1 MDENDPF
8 REPNQA
14 LTILQGAI
22 ENTNEGFVTID
33 ENHRVVIFNR
43 EAERIFGVN
52 REEILGKD
60 LGVILTPQCSQ
71 GHKKAVARYLDTRKP
86 KLIGHQS
93 EFLTARKNGE
103 LFPLSISFS
112 VSNIGEKTFFTG
124 IIRDLTETK
133 ALQEQV
139 LKSER
144 LAALG
149 QLVAEVSH
157 EIKNP
162 LVMIGGYARQLLRSA
177 QDPKGHSKLQII
189 VDEVRRLETLIGE
202 LRDLYRPK
210 ALSLE
215 TIDMAVLLK
224 EVRDLI
230 QEEARNKQIE
240 VVLDIPP
247 APVMVEGDRDKLK
260 QVILNLSRNGMEAM
274 DQGGKLTVRAQ
285 CLEDQVEITVS
296 DEGPGIP
303 EPELDKIFVPFYT
316 TKKQGTGLGL
326 SVSKRIIEEHQGCSF
341 SLASGRDKGAVAKI
355 TMPITACELPTAKA
369 EAVPDKKQTKEKKMK
384 PIQLA
389 KDIYWVGAVDWNLRD
404 FHGYLTEAGTTYN
417 AYLIVDEKVTL
428 IDTVKK
434 EFADQLLTNIAEI
447 IDPKKV
453 DYVVSNHT
461 EPDHSGGLPRIMHKI
476 GEEKPLFC
484 SKVGHK
490 NLSLHYREKW
500 NFQPVENGGS
510 LNIGR
515 RNLTF
520 LETRMLHWPDSMF
533 TYCPEDKI
541 LFLQRRLRAALRRP
555 GAF

>member
-1 MDENDPF
+1 MDEIDPF

-33 ENHRVVIFNR
+33 EYHRVVIFNR
-43 EAERIFGVN
+43 AAERIFGVS
-52 REEILGKD
+52 RAEILGKD

-71 GHKKAVARYLDTRKP
+71 GHRQAVARYLDTWEP

-112 VSNIGEKTFFTG
+112 VSRIGEKTFFTG

-177 QDPKGHSKLQII
+177 LDPKSQSKLQII
-189 VDEVRRLETLIGE
+189 TDEVQRLETLIGE

-224 EVRDLI
+224 EVRELI

-240 VVLDIPP
+240 VLLDIPP
-247 APVMVEGDRDKLK
+247 APVMVEGDKDKLK

-274 DQGGKLTVRAQ
+274 DQGGKLTVRVQ
-285 CLEDQVEITVS
+285 CLEGQVEITVT

-303 EPELDKIFVPFYT
+303 EPELEKIFVPFYT

-326 SVSKRIIEEHQGCSF
+326 SVSKRIIEEHRGCSF
-341 SLASGRDKGAVAKI
+341 SLASGRGKGAVAKI
-355 TMPITACELPTAKA
+355 TMPISSCELPTAPS
-369 EAVPDKKQTKEKKMK
+369 EAVPDK
-384 PIQLA
+384 
-389 KDIYWVGAVDWNLRD
+389 N
-404 FHGYLTEAGTTYN
+404 
-417 AYLIVDEKVTL
+417 
-428 IDTVKK
+428 
-434 EFADQLLTNIAEI
+434 
-447 IDPKKV
+447 
-453 DYVVSNHT
+453 
-461 EPDHSGGLPRIMHKI
+461 
-476 GEEKPLFC
+476 
-484 SKVGHK
+484 
-490 NLSLHYREKW
+490 
-500 NFQPVENGGS
+500 
-510 LNIGR
+510 
-515 RNLTF
+515 
-520 LETRMLHWPDSMF
+520 
-533 TYCPEDKI
+533 
-541 LFLQRRLRAALRRP
+541 QRRRKK
-555 GAF
+555 

>member
-1 MDENDPF
+1 MDKNDPF
-8 REPNQA
+8 RGPDQA

-71 GHKKAVARYLDTRKP
+71 GHRQAVARYLDTRQP

-103 LFPLSISFS
+103 SFPLSISFS

-162 LVMIGGYARQLLRSA
+162 LVMIGGYARQKLRSA
-177 QDPKGHSKLQII
+177 QDSKGHSKLQII
-189 VDEVRRLETLIGE
+189 VDEVQRLETLIGE

-210 ALSLE
+210 TLNLE
-215 TIDMAVLLK
+215 TIDLAVLLK
-224 EVRDLI
+224 EIRELI

-240 VVLDIPP
+240 VILDIPST
-247 APVMVEGDRDKLK
+247 PVMVEADKDKLK
-260 QVILNLSRNGMEAM
+260 QVILNLSRNGLEAM
-274 DQGGKLTVRAQ
+274 DQGGKLSVRAQ
-285 CLEDQVEITVS
+285 CREDRVEITVI

-303 EPELDKIFVPFYT
+303 APEMDKIFVPFYT

-326 SVSKRIIEEHQGCSF
+326 SISKRIIEEHQGCSF

-355 TMPITACELPTAKA
+355 TMPIRSCE
-369 EAVPDKKQTKEKKMK
+369 
-384 PIQLA
+384 
-389 KDIYWVGAVDWNLRD
+389 
-404 FHGYLTEAGTTYN
+404 
-417 AYLIVDEKVTL
+417 
-428 IDTVKK
+428 
-434 EFADQLLTNIAEI
+434 
-447 IDPKKV
+447 
-453 DYVVSNHT
+453 
-461 EPDHSGGLPRIMHKI
+461 
-476 GEEKPLFC
+476 
-484 SKVGHK
+484 
-490 NLSLHYREKW
+490 
-500 NFQPVENGGS
+500 
-510 LNIGR
+510 
-515 RNLTF
+515 
-520 LETRMLHWPDSMF
+520 
-533 TYCPEDKI
+533 
-541 LFLQRRLRAALRRP
+541 
-555 GAF
+555 

>member
-1 MDENDPF
+1 MAENDPF

-52 REEILGKD
+52 RDEILGKD
-60 LGVILTPQCSQ
+60 LGDILTPQCSQ

-93 EFLTARKNGE
+93 EFLTARKNGQ

-177 QDPKGHSKLQII
+177 PDPKGQAKLQII

-210 ALSLE
+210 ALNLE

-224 EVRDLI
+224 EVRELI
-230 QEEARNKQIE
+230 QEEARKKQIE

-247 APVMVEGDRDKLK
+247 APVMVEGDKDKLK

-285 CLEDQVEITVS
+285 CLEDQVEVTVS

-303 EPELDKIFVPFYT
+303 DPELDKIFVPFYT

-326 SVSKRIIEEHQGCSF
+326 SVSKRIIEEHRGCSF

-355 TMPITACELPTAKA
+355 TMPISACELPTAQA
-369 EAVPDKKQTKEKKMK
+369 EAVPDKKQRRRKK
-384 PIQLA
+384 
-389 KDIYWVGAVDWNLRD
+389 
-404 FHGYLTEAGTTYN
+404 
-417 AYLIVDEKVTL
+417 
-428 IDTVKK
+428 
-434 EFADQLLTNIAEI
+434 
-447 IDPKKV
+447 
-453 DYVVSNHT
+453 
-461 EPDHSGGLPRIMHKI
+461 
-476 GEEKPLFC
+476 
-484 SKVGHK
+484 
-490 NLSLHYREKW
+490 
-500 NFQPVENGGS
+500 
-510 LNIGR
+510 
-515 RNLTF
+515 
-520 LETRMLHWPDSMF
+520 
-533 TYCPEDKI
+533 
-541 LFLQRRLRAALRRP
+541 
-555 GAF
+555 

>member
-1 MDENDPF
+1 M
-8 REPNQA
+8 
-14 LTILQGAI
+14 
-22 ENTNEGFVTID
+22 
-33 ENHRVVIFNR
+33 
-43 EAERIFGVN
+43 
-52 REEILGKD
+52 
-60 LGVILTPQCSQ
+60 
-71 GHKKAVARYLDTRKP
+71 ARYLDTRKP

-112 VSNIGEKTFFTG
+112 VSTIGEKTFFTG

-139 LKSER
+139 MKSER

-177 QDPKGHSKLQII
+177 QDPKGHAKLQII

-210 ALSLE
+210 ALNLE
-215 TIDMAVLLK
+215 TIDMSVLLK
-224 EVRDLI
+224 EVRELI

-240 VVLDIPP
+240 VLLDIPP
-247 APVMVEGDRDKLK
+247 APVMVEGDKDKLK

-326 SVSKRIIEEHQGCSF
+326 SVSKRIIEEHRGCSF

-355 TMPITACELPTAKA
+355 TMPITSCELPTAKA
-369 EAVPDKKQTKEKKMK
+369 AAVPDTKTEKEKEMK
-384 PIQLA
+384 PIQIA

-434 EFADQLLTNIAEI
+434 EFADQLLANIAEI

-476 GEEKPLFC
+476 GEGKPLFC
-484 SKVGHK
+484 SKAGHK
-490 NLSLHYREKW
+490 NLPLYYREKW

-510 LNIGR
+510 LNLGR

-533 TYCPEDKI
+533 TYSPEDKI
-541 LFLQRRLRAALRRP
+541 LFSSDAFGQHYAGPEHFDDEIGEAIMPHARKIFRQHPAALCPADPAVGGKGHPDEPGHPDHLPRP
-555 GAF
+555 RHHLAQGPA

>member
-1 MDENDPF
+1 MDENHPF
-8 REPNQA
+8 GEPNQA

-43 EAERIFGVN
+43 EAERIFGVE
-52 REEILGKD
+52 REDILGKD
-60 LGVILTPQCSQ
+60 LGVILNPQCSQ

-162 LVMIGGYARQLLRSA
+162 LVMIGGYARQLQRSA
-177 QDPKGHSKLQII
+177 PDPKGQAKLQII

-210 ALSLE
+210 ALTLE
-215 TIDMAVLLK
+215 TIDMGVLLQ

-230 QEEARNKQIE
+230 QEEARNKEIE
-240 VVLDIPP
+240 LVLDIPP

-274 DQGGKLTVRAQ
+274 DRGGELTVRAQ

-303 EPELDKIFVPFYT
+303 EPERDKIFVPFYT

-341 SLASGRDKGAVAKI
+341 SLASGQDKGAVARI
-355 TMPITACELPTAKA
+355 TMPITACELPPAET
-369 EAVPDKKQTKEKKMK
+369 EAVSDKKKRRRKK
-384 PIQLA
+384 
-389 KDIYWVGAVDWNLRD
+389 
-404 FHGYLTEAGTTYN
+404 
-417 AYLIVDEKVTL
+417 
-428 IDTVKK
+428 
-434 EFADQLLTNIAEI
+434 
-447 IDPKKV
+447 
-453 DYVVSNHT
+453 
-461 EPDHSGGLPRIMHKI
+461 
-476 GEEKPLFC
+476 
-484 SKVGHK
+484 
-490 NLSLHYREKW
+490 
-500 NFQPVENGGS
+500 
-510 LNIGR
+510 
-515 RNLTF
+515 
-520 LETRMLHWPDSMF
+520 
-533 TYCPEDKI
+533 
-541 LFLQRRLRAALRRP
+541 
-555 GAF
+555 

>member
-33 ENHRVVIFNR
+33 EDHRVVIFNR
-43 EAERIFGVN
+43 EAERIFGIN

-60 LGVILTPQCSQ
+60 LGVILSPQCSQ
-71 GHKKAVARYLDTRKP
+71 GHRTAVARYLDTRKP
-86 KLIGHQS
+86 RLIGHQS
-93 EFLTARKNGE
+93 EFLTARQNGE

-162 LVMIGGYARQLLRSA
+162 LVMIGGYARQLQRSV
-177 QDPKGHSKLQII
+177 QDPKGHAKLQII
-189 VDEVRRLETLIGE
+189 VDEVRRLETLVGE

-215 TIDMAVLLK
+215 TIDIAVLLK

-230 QEEARNKQIE
+230 QEDARNKQIE
-240 VVLDIPP
+240 VVLNIPP
-247 APVMVEGDRDKLK
+247 APVMVEGDKDKLK

-274 DQGGKLTVRAQ
+274 DQGGKLTVRAR
-285 CLEDQVEITVS
+285 CLEDQLEITVT

-303 EPELDKIFVPFYT
+303 EPEMDKIFVPFYT

-326 SVSKRIIEEHQGCSF
+326 SVSKRIIEDHRGCSF
-341 SLASGRDKGAVAKI
+341 SLASGRDKGAVARI

-369 EAVPDKKQTKEKKMK
+369 AAVPDNK
-384 PIQLA
+384 
-389 KDIYWVGAVDWNLRD
+389 
-404 FHGYLTEAGTTYN
+404 
-417 AYLIVDEKVTL
+417 
-428 IDTVKK
+428 
-434 EFADQLLTNIAEI
+434 
-447 IDPKKV
+447 
-453 DYVVSNHT
+453 
-461 EPDHSGGLPRIMHKI
+461 
-476 GEEKPLFC
+476 
-484 SKVGHK
+484 
-490 NLSLHYREKW
+490 
-500 NFQPVENGGS
+500 
-510 LNIGR
+510 
-515 RNLTF
+515 
-520 LETRMLHWPDSMF
+520 
-533 TYCPEDKI
+533 
-541 LFLQRRLRAALRRP
+541 QRRRKK
-555 GAF
+555 